1 MRVCVC
7 MFVITYGYLN
17 YVRSYRRMLVFME
30 MHTYKFLFCV
40 RVIAS
45 LRITFYGSLHVIV
58 IHIFVCM
65 LKARRSELSQ
75 TWAARFC
82 CGITFHVDRNNL
94 PTPVSS
100 ARRFPI
106 SPLFAAALA

>member
-1 MRVCVC
+1 
-7 MFVITYGYLN
+7 MFVITYGCLN
-17 YVRSYRRMLVFME
+17 NVRSYRRMLVFME
-30 MHTYKFLFCV
+30 MHTYKDVWFLFCV

-45 LRITFYGSLHVIV
+45 LRITFYGSPHVIV

-65 LKARRSELSQ
+65 LEARRSVLSQ

-82 CGITFHVDRNNL
+82 CRITFHGDRNNL